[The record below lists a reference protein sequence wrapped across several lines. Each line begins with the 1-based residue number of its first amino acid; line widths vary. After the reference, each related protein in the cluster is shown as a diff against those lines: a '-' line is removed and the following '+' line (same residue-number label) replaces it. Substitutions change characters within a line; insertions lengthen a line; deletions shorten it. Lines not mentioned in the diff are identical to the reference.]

1 MGRPTLLKAVN
12 DVTNAPEAFS
22 DGTTWIGGDN
32 WNNNRTFNGSI
43 DEVAVFNKAMSEN
56 QIVDLFLKALGGLV
70 PPPPGPWPVEP
81 TNTTLFMG
89 QMLQLTAIAGGFPA
103 PHYQWQDWYNGT
115 WQNLAGNA
123 NMGIA
128 PTTNST
134 LHWTNF
140 IGAVSNFR
148 CVATNYSG
156 SSISST
162 ATVTVLPVAN
172 WNKGLWTVN
181 FAITPPGPNGAYV
194 GRGVL
199 GTNLYWNALRGS
211 GVFGGMQF
219 TNMSPSLQE
228 DGVSV
233 SGINFGSAPIYMGA
247 VESGGSNNALLDTYC
262 SFVSAGAAFTFT
274 SVTNG
279 TYNLALY
286 GIDGGDAD
294 LGTTF
299 TVNGVG
305 QSVINAQDG
314 VFLPDN
320 TVVYTNVV
328 VTNGKLN
335 VTMVPIP
342 RRACPMWGCPGAFN
356 GAQLELIQY
365 GPGIN
370 ITNNNGQIVLTWR
383 GGRLLQATNVL
394 GPWTTISVLSSGAVT
409 INPTGQMQFFGV
421 FTNSAW

>member
-1 MGRPTLLKAVN
+1 
-12 DVTNAPEAFS
+12 
-22 DGTTWIGGDN
+22 
-32 WNNNRTFNGSI
+32 
-43 DEVAVFNKAMSEN
+43 
-56 QIVDLFLKALGGLV
+56 
-70 PPPPGPWPVEP
+70 
-81 TNTTLFMG
+81 
-89 QMLQLTAIAGGFPA
+89 
-103 PHYQWQDWYNGT
+103 
-115 WQNLAGNA
+115 
-123 NMGIA
+123 
-128 PTTNST
+128 
-134 LHWTNF
+134 
-140 IGAVSNFR
+140 
-148 CVATNYSG
+148 
-156 SSISST
+156 
-162 ATVTVLPVAN
+162 
-172 WNKGLWTVN
+172 VN
-181 FAITPPGPNGAYV
+181 FAITPPGPNGPYV

-199 GTNLYWNALRGS
+199 GTNLYWNVLRGS

-219 TNMSPSLQE
+219 TNTSPSLQE
-228 DGVSV
+228 DGVTV

-262 SFVSAGAAFTFT
+262 SFVSAGAAFAFT

-305 QSVINAQDG
+305 RSVINAQDS

-328 VTNGKLN
+328 VTNGTLN

-365 GPGIN
+365 GPQPPVIN
-370 ITNNNGQIVLTWR
+370 CADCTCELTWV
-383 GGRLLQATNVL
+383 GGGGLLEATNVM
-394 GPWTTISVLSSGAVT
+394 GPWITNTHSSPYT
-409 INPTGQMQFFGV
+409 FSPTGYMKFYRIY
-421 FTNSAW
+421 NSSFP